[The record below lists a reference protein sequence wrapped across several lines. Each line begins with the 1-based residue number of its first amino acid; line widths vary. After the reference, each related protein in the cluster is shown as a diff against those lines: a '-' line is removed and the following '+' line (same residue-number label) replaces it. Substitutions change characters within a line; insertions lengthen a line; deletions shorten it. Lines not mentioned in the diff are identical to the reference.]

1 LDFLNILKII
11 ATIIT
16 AVIALIIG
24 LRVLSLNKSD
34 LLNRWFALYFISSSL
49 GFIIYAIYHLILN
62 NTEVIIPLMIT
73 AQIFFNF
80 NSISLVM
87 TLFALEKYTK
97 IAMGMKYLGTM
108 LIVFF
113 VMSIG
118 YFIFT
123 PSLDMEAYAGGI
135 IDTNTP
141 PGLFIFVNTI
151 RLILATYAAYKYI
164 IITRKIEG
172 ENKNRIK
179 WFSSGVIIF
188 ILGLIINL
196 TGGLLSI
203 IVIEILALIIFDI
216 GALLVLKGFLL

>member
-1 LDFLNILKII
+1 LDILNILKII

-62 NTEVIIPLMIT
+62 NPDIIIPLMIT

-80 NSISLVM
+80 NSISLTM
-87 TLFALEKYTK
+87 TLFVLEKYTK
-97 IAMGMKYLGTM
+97 IAMSMKYLGTM

-118 YFIFT
+118 YFIF
-123 PSLDMEAYAGGI
+123 PPYLDMGDYALRI
-135 IDTNTP
+135 VNTHTP
-141 PGLFIFVNTI
+141 PGLLIFVNTI
-151 RLILATYAAYKYI
+151 RILLAIFAVYRYTVI
-164 IITRKIEG
+164 NRKIEG
-172 ENKNRIK
+172 ETKNRIK
-179 WFSSGVIIF
+179 WFSLGIVTI
-188 ILGLIINL
+188 ILGLFINL
-196 TGGLLSI
+196 AGGLLSSI
-203 IVIEILALIIFDI
+203 EMEILALIIIDI
-216 GALLVLKGFLL
+216 GALSVLKGFVI

>member
-1 LDFLNILKII
+1 
-11 ATIIT
+11 
-16 AVIALIIG
+16 V
-24 LRVLSLNKSD
+24 
-34 LLNRWFALYFISSSL
+34 
-49 GFIIYAIYHLILN
+49 
-62 NTEVIIPLMIT
+62 
-73 AQIFFNF
+73 
-80 NSISLVM
+80 
-87 TLFALEKYTK
+87 LEKYTK
-97 IAMGMKYLGTM
+97 IAMSMKYLGTM

-123 PSLDMEAYAGGI
+123 PSLDMEDYAVGI
-135 IDTNTP
+135 VDTNTP
-141 PGLFIFVNTI
+141 PGLFIFVNAI
-151 RLILATYAAYKYI
+151 RLILATFAVYKYI

-188 ILGLIINL
+188 ILGLVINL

-216 GALLVLKGFLL
+216 GALFVLKGFLI

>member
-1 LDFLNILKII
+1 MDILNILKII

-16 AVIALIIG
+16 AVIALTIG

-87 TLFALEKYTK
+87 TLFVLEKYTK
-97 IAMGMKYLGTM
+97 IAMSMRYLGIM

-123 PSLDMEAYAGGI
+123 PSLDMEYYAGGI
-135 IDTNTP
+135 VDTNTP
-141 PGLFIFVNTI
+141 HGLFIFVNTI
-151 RLILATYAAYKYI
+151 RLILATFAVYKYI

-188 ILGLIINL
+188 ILGLVINL

-216 GALLVLKGFLL
+216 GAIFVLKGFLI

>member
-1 LDFLNILKII
+1 MDLLNILKII

-62 NTEVIIPLMIT
+62 NKDIIIPLMIT

-87 TLFALEKYTK
+87 TLFVLEKYTK

-118 YFIFT
+118 YFIFI
-123 PSLDMEAYAGGI
+123 PSLNMEAYALRI
-135 IDTNTP
+135 VDTNTP

-188 ILGLIINL
+188 ILGLSINL
-196 TGGLLSI
+196 VGGLLSI

-216 GALLVLKGFLL
+216 GAILVLKGFLI